1 MPTIMERLRDLDA
14 RAVRLSTGLVRE
26 STVADLRRP
35 TPCEGWDLADLLGH
49 MTAQHRGFAA
59 AARGAGGEAAV
70 WAVAQDADPV
80 AAYEAAAADVVTAF
94 AAVDDPEQPFT
105 LPEFSTG
112 PDFPARLAVGFHFLD
127 YVVHAW
133 DVAVT
138 LGVPFTPDADL
149 VEAALPIALAV
160 PPASPVFAD
169 PLPAAPDADPLTR
182 VLTWLGRS
190 PRG

>member
-1 MPTIMERLRDLDA
+1 MPIELERLRVLDA
-14 RAVRLSTGLVRE
+14 RAVRLSTGLVRQ

-59 AARGAGGEAAV
+59 AARGAGGDAAV
-70 WAVAQDADPV
+70 WAATREADPA

-94 AAVDDPEQPFT
+94 AEVADPGQPFT

-112 PDFPARLAVGFHFLD
+112 PDFPARLAIGFHFLD

-133 DVAVT
+133 DVAVA
-138 LGVPFTPDADL
+138 LGLPFTPDADL
-149 VEAALPIALAV
+149 TEAALPIALAV
-160 PPASPVFAD
+160 PPASPVFAA
-169 PLPAAPDADPLTR
+169 PRPAAPDADALTR
-182 VLTWLGRS
+182 ILSWLGRT
-190 PRG
+190 PD